1 MNVDYRTDDDD
12 DHWDLSIF
20 VPGDS
25 EMPPAEKNYAAKRMY
40 TIEC

>member
-1 MNVDYRTDDDD
+1 MNVDYRTDDD

-20 VPGDS
+20 VLGDS
-25 EMPPAEKNYAAKRMY
+25 EMPPAEKLMPPKECI